1 MPNKRPATFTL
12 HTRMGAAMTDHGGW
26 DTPARF
32 TSPQEEAATVT
43 RSVGLADVSW
53 MARLD
58 LKGPGVN
65 AMPAL
70 EGHARSWLL
79 GPAHVLITCNPD
91 ASGTVAMHVSSS
103 NGVWMTDVTSV
114 YAQFLLAGPR
124 SRDVLRKLTSLNV
137 SERALPD
144 LDCGQAAVSHVRSI
158 VLRQDIGGVA
168 AFHLLTGREYA
179 ESMWEAVEHA
189 GREFSLSPFG
199 LEALGK
205 LGS

>member
-1 MPNKRPATFTL
+1 MANKRSAMYTQHMRT
-12 HTRMGAAMTDHGGW
+12 GAAMTEHGGW
-26 DTPARF
+26 ETPARF
-32 TSPQEEAATVT
+32 TSAQEEAAAVT

-53 MARLD
+53 TTRLD

-70 EGHARSWLL
+70 EARARSWPL
-79 GPAHVLITCNPD
+79 GPAHLLVTCDPD
-91 ASGTVAMHVSSS
+91 ALAPTP

-144 LDCGQAAVSHVRSI
+144 LGCGQAAVSHVRSI
-158 VLRQDIGGVA
+158 VLRQDIGGVL

-189 GREFSLSPFG
+189 GHEFGLAPFG

-205 LGS
+205 LNS